1 MKSKKKRGCL
11 VVLTALASIILF
23 CVIAGVI
30 GYSRSRAKGSGSYV
44 YTDEV
49 RTIADTGDQGLGTV
63 QVSTLPL
70 DASMG
75 VRRAVY
81 SFSGRVLIGY
91 NDGANSV
98 ICSVN
103 DDGTDLKELYRGVIR
118 SSYRLLPYA
127 DNTRILLG
135 DYVLECPKG
144 TTLDTCQTDA
154 AILVPIHFPAS
165 FSEDAAVTDKW
176 TETIISQDCEH
187 IAWTI
192 RRSDCGAVNAMGR
205 LVRTESAYEIVDAV
219 YISQMNPLSD
229 DPEHPGCSLYTP
241 VIGGEVKQ
249 FVRGGAAISLV
260 GSDPCGMADSVV
272 QDVASGKVTQLTFA
286 PGYDETT
293 ILSPDEQLGI
303 VMTTRFSDTTDMA
316 ALGLVPRP
324 IGQPLHNILGQV
336 YMYGVTGVRGGR
348 AGNIGPALVNLSR
361 SMSERDYRGIDL
373 SDPSGE
379 WVYLSPMSWKNDS
392 TRAMWIERQR
402 EGHGYRVQIATL
414 VDYIPGKAVE
424 TVQTPAV
431 GSYATE
437 PAKSFDF
444 DTTVR
449 GKVSGS
455 VHMTKKSGFLGSAT
469 VSVTYDNYSDDG
481 VYFYT
486 GTETSS
492 GSIMSKTTYTADLVV
507 KDASGRICGTMQT
520 DMRLGAAY
528 SIPNLIEGNNSP
540 HLDTAHSFGTA
551 TWETRAAD
559 MTKLVP

>member
-1 MKSKKKRGCL
+1 MKPKKKRGCL
-11 VVLTALASIILF
+11 VVLIVLAAIILF
-23 CVIAGVI
+23 CVVAGVI
-30 GYSRSRAKGSGSYV
+30 GYTRSRAKGSGSYV

-135 DYVLECPKG
+135 DYVLECPEG
-144 TTLDTCQTDA
+144 TTLDTCPTDA

-205 LVRTESAYEIVDAV
+205 LVRTESAYEIEDAV

-229 DPEHPGCSLYTP
+229 DPQNPGCSLYTP

-260 GSDPCGMADSVV
+260 GSDPCG
-272 QDVASGKVTQLTFA
+272 
-286 PGYDETT
+286 
-293 ILSPDEQLGI
+293 
-303 VMTTRFSDTTDMA
+303 
-316 ALGLVPRP
+316 
-324 IGQPLHNILGQV
+324 
-336 YMYGVTGVRGGR
+336 
-348 AGNIGPALVNLSR
+348 
-361 SMSERDYRGIDL
+361 
-373 SDPSGE
+373 
-379 WVYLSPMSWKNDS
+379 
-392 TRAMWIERQR
+392 
-402 EGHGYRVQIATL
+402 
-414 VDYIPGKAVE
+414 
-424 TVQTPAV
+424 
-431 GSYATE
+431 
-437 PAKSFDF
+437 
-444 DTTVR
+444 
-449 GKVSGS
+449 
-455 VHMTKKSGFLGSAT
+455 
-469 VSVTYDNYSDDG
+469 
-481 VYFYT
+481 
-486 GTETSS
+486 
-492 GSIMSKTTYTADLVV
+492 
-507 KDASGRICGTMQT
+507 
-520 DMRLGAAY
+520 
-528 SIPNLIEGNNSP
+528 
-540 HLDTAHSFGTA
+540 
-551 TWETRAAD
+551 
-559 MTKLVP
+559 